1 MPRTSTRSLDYGPA
15 TRGVTA
21 VDGGFMRYAA
31 LVVALLISL
40 SCMADESPLT
50 RAESSNYSATSWY
63 TDVMSFIHSLQR
75 QSAKLRLETLDM
87 SAEGNNIP
95 LLLAD
100 AAVIGR

>member
-50 RAESSNYSATSWY
+50 RAESSNYSATCPVRIANFNTQTTAYGVSQQEWY
-63 TDVMSFIHSLQR
+63 Y
-75 QSAKLRLETLDM
+75 
-87 SAEGNNIP
+87 
-95 LLLAD
+95 LA
-100 AAVIGR
+100 AL